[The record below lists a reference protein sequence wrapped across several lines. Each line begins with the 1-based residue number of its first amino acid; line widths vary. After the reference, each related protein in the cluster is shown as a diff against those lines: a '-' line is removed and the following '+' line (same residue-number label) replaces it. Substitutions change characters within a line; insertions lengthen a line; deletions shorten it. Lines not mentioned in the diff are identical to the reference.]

1 MKQYEITIKGRVQG
15 VGFRYYVYKKA
26 TEFGLTGWV
35 KNTTEGNVKAVV
47 QGEESIL
54 KTFLEFLLI
63 GPPLARVDK
72 ISKYETEV
80 STVFDKFSVN
90 Y

>member
-35 KNTTEGNVKAVV
+35 KNTTEGNVMAVV